1 MLVVVVQ
8 NCMFTGAPPTT
19 NHRFN
24 SFSNDTLD
32 ELSEMSQSISFA
44 KPSSSGVST
53 RQGGGWKQH
62 QQDLQ
67 QDDDEFTPS
76 FSSKL
81 FISQQKESHD
91 ALLGIGMAGHAGD
104 DADSR
109 QSQRAWS
116 NDMDLQSV
124 NLNSEPREMGSMQRS
139 IHGDGGLYHV
149 ANPLTSNPQHKSR
162 AGRQENEFIIS
173 ALLQHH
179 NGTLNSKTPDQVIHV
194 LSQKLK
200 QVVASATKSALFIKK
215 RSTLEAEYAHSGSGV
230 GGGDLSS
237 NHFVNLLH
245 SISSHGR
252 DAASVVKGVA
262 TTPSTTINS
271 LWESGVPGGFNSQWE
286 KIVNLHRKQDETRL
300 EFAKS
305 MAIVADNISLLAKN
319 TERSRKQVFFLQQ
332 SITDLLLTL
341 FNVLA

>member
-1 MLVVVVQ
+1 
-8 NCMFTGAPPTT
+8 MFTAPPPT

-44 KPSSSGVST
+44 KPASSGVSTST

-91 ALLGIGMAGHAGD
+91 ALLEIGTAGLADD
-104 DADSR
+104 DAYSR
-109 QSQRAWS
+109 QSQGHAPPIQRAWS
-116 NDMDLQSV
+116 NDMDLHSV
-124 NLNSEPREMGSMQRS
+124 NLDSDPRQTESMQRS
-139 IHGDGGLYHV
+139 IQDGGLYHV

-162 AGRQENEFIIS
+162 AGQQENEFIIS

-179 NGTLNSKTPDQVIHV
+179 DRTLNSKTPDQVIHV

-215 RSTLEAEYAHSGSGV
+215 RSALEAEYAHSGSGV
-230 GGGDLSS
+230 GAGDLSN
-237 NHFVNLLH
+237 NHFVNLLN
-245 SISSHGR
+245 SLSSHGR

-262 TTPSTTINS
+262 ATPSTTINS

-286 KIVNLHRKQDETRL
+286 KIVNVHRNQDETRF

-305 MAIVADNISLLAKN
+305 MGIVAENISLLAKN
-319 TERSRKQVFFLQQ
+319 TERSRKQVFFL
-332 SITDLLLTL
+332 
-341 FNVLA
+341 